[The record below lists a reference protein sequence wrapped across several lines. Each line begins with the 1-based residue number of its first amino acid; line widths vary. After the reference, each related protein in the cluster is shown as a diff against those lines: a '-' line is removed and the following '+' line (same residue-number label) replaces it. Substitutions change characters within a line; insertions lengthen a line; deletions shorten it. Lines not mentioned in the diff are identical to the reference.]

1 MFMRMEVSA
10 ESECSPGKGETSS
23 YPAGWPM
30 TPATSW
36 DGWSWAPGLTYA
48 PMDSIAN
55 NTENISLSAQSGWGL
70 AFILLFHYVSEFF

>member
-1 MFMRMEVSA
+1 
-10 ESECSPGKGETSS
+10 
-23 YPAGWPM
+23 M